1 MENTGSVVSGFLS
14 GHNCMRHLEK
24 VGNSHWA
31 EKEGRE
37 EEIRSWAGQNLAIS
51 ILTHPSR
58 LGTDKNRLNHPQ
70 DDCRQSKPD
79 KLVLNQKRNIL
90 DLPNSEVGRKI
101 FLAIFPPSSFS
112 LLWLEMSRCHFC
124 YSCLAKILLCD
135 HFCLFR
141 KSHRILASTASPQTT
156 YFCLLSIYC
165 NVGKMM

>member
-112 LLWLEMSRCHFC
+112 LLWLENVKVPF
-124 YSCLAKILLCD
+124 LLQLPCKD
-135 HFCLFR
+135 SAL
-141 KSHRILASTASPQTT
+141 
-156 YFCLLSIYC
+156 
-165 NVGKMM
+165 